1 MTTNNPLVRYLNNK
15 NIGTEIDTT
24 IDASQLPAIGTVA
37 NGAEILVNN
46 VLYKSNGK
54 CWAASETYGSGLPFV
69 VPSSGTINNT
79 TGSITVTTAFDYIIG
94 PSYSYF
100 PIGALFAAS
109 PAGWYYTVWTAA
121 SIGTV
126 YADVYYNG
134 NAHIPTKPTTLTTVA
149 GAYAQATGFDIVGP
163 NFVVPGGMMGVNG
176 CVEWWRSINNNNSA
190 NAKTYNTYFGGTL
203 IQGINQTANPK
214 EAGYGSMQNRG
225 RLTAQISANTAHGD
239 NGNASAIIKPTI
251 NTADNQLFSFA
262 VQVANAADYAIIES
276 HKIRV
281 TRVE

>member
-1 MTTNNPLVRYLNNK
+1 MATNNSLVRYLNNK

-24 IDASQLPAIGTVA
+24 IDASKLPDIGTVA
-37 NGAEILVNN
+37 SGAEILVNN

-54 CWAASETYGSGLPFV
+54 CWTASETYGSGLPFV

-79 TGSITVTTAFDYIIG
+79 SGSITATTAFDYIIG

-100 PIGALFAAS
+100 PIGALFASS

-134 NAHIPTKPTTLTTVA
+134 NAHIPAKPTALTTVS
-149 GAYAQATGFDIVGP
+149 GAYTQVTGFDIVGP

-176 CVEWWRSINNNNSA
+176 CVEWWRSINNNSSA

-203 IQGINQTANPK
+203 IQGVNQTTNPK

-239 NGNASAIIKPTI
+239 NGNASTIIKPTI

>member
-1 MTTNNPLVRYLNNK
+1 MATNNPLVRYLNNK
-15 NIGTEIDTT
+15 NIGIDIDTT
-24 IDASQLPAIGTVA
+24 INANQLPAIDSVPE
-37 NGAEILVNN
+37 GAEISVNN
-46 VLYKSNGK
+46 VLYKSNGN
-54 CWAASETYGSGLPFV
+54 CWSASSMGGSGLPFV

-79 TGSITVTTAFDYIIG
+79 SGSVTATTAFDYIIG

-100 PIGALFAAS
+100 PSGALFAAS

-149 GAYAQATGFDIVGP
+149 GAYTQVVGFDIVGP
-163 NFVVPGGMMGVNG
+163 NFVVPGGMMSVNG
-176 CVEWWRSINNNNSA
+176 VVEWWRAINNNNSA
-190 NAKTYNTYFGGTL
+190 NTKTYNTYFGGTL
-203 IQGINQTANPK
+203 IQGVGQTNNPK
-214 EAGYGSMQNRG
+214 EAGYGSIQNRG
-225 RLTAQISANTAHGD
+225 RLTAQVSANTAHGD

-251 NTADNQLFSFA
+251 NTADNQLFSFS
-262 VQVANAADYAIIES
+262 VQLANASDYAIIES
-276 HKIRV
+276 HKIRI